1 MWIEIILVV
10 TILAVILILAIRP
23 APPAETPPIDQPAAE
38 TLFEIVSLGATGR
51 AFLLNIM
58 TDKKWYAA
66 ADSSLNV
73 LVMGDDGG
81 IVATTSFTAI
91 NAKRFADHIRERWP
105 NQNGIR
111 RLVIFSQGMAPDP
124 GESATALGLL
134 GIRRASTGA
143 PYVATVTA
151 DGVTEGTALSATRAE
166 LPFKLV
172 R

>member
-23 APPAETPPIDQPAAE
+23 APPAETLPIAQPAE

-66 ADSSLNV
+66 ADNSLTV

-81 IVATTSFTAI
+81 IIATTSFTAI
-91 NAKRFADHIRERWP
+91 NANRFVDHIRERWP

-124 GESATALGLL
+124 GESAAAFGFSGL
-134 GIRRASTGA
+134 RRASTGA

-151 DGVTEGTALSATRAE
+151 DGVTEGTALSVTRAE
-166 LPFKLV
+166 LTFKLV